1 VRNKRVS
8 CLESI
13 QRTILDT
20 LGAIQRG
27 EVHGRKEDKRSTI
40 KRSYRCS
47 YSDTSRDNHAHMDFS
62 KLALSLEGE
71 CWSYRAQQYVS
82 TLIHSFIYFIHS
94 LLLHLLLCYHHNL
107 LSSCCY
113 LIILI
118 NYLISTLHNILFMFG
133 FALLTVSTSTTS

>member
-1 VRNKRVS
+1 M
-8 CLESI
+8 
-13 QRTILDT
+13 LDT

-47 YSDTSRDNHAHMDFS
+47 YSDTSRDNRAHMDFS

-82 TLIHSFIYFIHS
+82 IFNPFIHLFYPFIITPS
-94 LLLHLLLCYHHNL
+94 LLCYHHNH
-107 LSSCCY
+107 LSSY
-113 LIILI
+113 SVI
-118 NYLISTLHNILFMFG
+118 NYLISVLHNTSFFMLMFS
-133 FALLTVSTSTTS
+133 FSSLNFSSKVET

>member
-1 VRNKRVS
+1 M
-8 CLESI
+8 
-13 QRTILDT
+13 LDT

-47 YSDTSRDNHAHMDFS
+47 YSDTSRDNRVHMDFS

-82 TLIHSFIYFIHS
+82 IFNPFIHLFYPFIITPSIVVLSSQSFIFM
-94 LLLHLLLCYHHNL
+94 LLFDYSYQLLN
-107 LSSCCY
+107 
-113 LIILI
+113 
-118 NYLISTLHNILFMFG
+118 F
-133 FALLTVSTSTTS
+133 

>member
-1 VRNKRVS
+1 M
-8 CLESI
+8 
-13 QRTILDT
+13 LDT
-20 LGAIQRG
+20 LRAIQRG

-47 YSDTSRDNHAHMDFS
+47 YSDTSRDNRAHMDFS

-82 TLIHSFIYFIHS
+82 IFNPFIHLFYPFIITPFLCS
-94 LLLHLLLCYHHNL
+94 VIITIFYLH
-107 LSSCCY
+107 
-113 LIILI
+113 IVLI

-133 FALLTVSTSTTS
+133 FALLAVSTSTTS